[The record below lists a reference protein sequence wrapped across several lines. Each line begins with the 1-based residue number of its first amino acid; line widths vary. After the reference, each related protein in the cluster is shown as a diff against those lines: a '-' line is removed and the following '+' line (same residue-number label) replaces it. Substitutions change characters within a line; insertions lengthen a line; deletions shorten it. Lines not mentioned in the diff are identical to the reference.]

1 MRWLSRLRRWMDR
14 RKEPQMIYVLPWQI
28 QRYMNNRDYRWKRYN
43 GPVHQ

>member
-14 RKEPQMIYVLPWQI
+14 RRQPYHVWITPDQYRL
-28 QRYMNNRDYRWKRYN
+28 YTNNSNYRAKRYN